1 AAGRLVFLDDNG
13 VATPIPVGI
22 SKIWCTGGTTLSAM
36 LPAERSVGDRELL
49 WGRTLGRVVDSIA
62 ELNALDI
69 NIYKRVFALGY
80 YAAGDGGGGAYEYS
94 AGATATVNGGRVQ
107 AAAGN

>member
-1 AAGRLVFLDDNG
+1 MAA
-13 VATPIPVGI
+13 PIPVGV
-22 SKIWCTGGTTLSAM
+22 SKIWCTGGTTLSTM

-94 AGATATVNGGRVQ
+94 ASSTAPVNGGRVQ
-107 AAAGN
+107 AAAGNVGR